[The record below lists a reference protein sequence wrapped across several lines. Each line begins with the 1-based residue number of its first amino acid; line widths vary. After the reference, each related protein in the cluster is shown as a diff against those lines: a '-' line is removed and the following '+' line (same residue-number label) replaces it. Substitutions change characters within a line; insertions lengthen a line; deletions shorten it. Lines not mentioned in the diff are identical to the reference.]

1 MKTIQIHAS
10 GSYQVHIGAGLLA
23 DLGSLA
29 SRTVSGRK
37 AAIISDCNVWAY
49 FGAAATKSLVSSG
62 FHVEHLMFSSGENA
76 KNSEHFLHIL
86 NFLAES
92 QFHRQDVIIAL
103 GGGVVGDLAGFAAAC
118 YMRGIPYIQVPT
130 SLLAMVD
137 SSVGGK
143 TAINLPAGKNLC
155 GAFHQPA
162 AVLCDTETLDTLPE
176 DIFRDGCAEVI
187 KYGILYDP
195 TLFAHLEEMGMA
207 FDREKVIARCV
218 ELKRDAVEADEFD
231 TGIRRKLNL
240 GHTLGHAIE
249 AESGFTISHGTAVA
263 IGMAMVTKAA
273 TKMGY
278 CHQNTT
284 DRILSLLKKF
294 ELSTHTDFPTEN
306 LMHQALSDKKTEQD
320 SIPMILPREIGCCEI
335 VPVKQVFLLDF
346 IKAGR

>member
-10 GSYQVHIGAGLLA
+10 GSYTVTVGQGLLPQ
-23 DLGSLA
+23 LGQLLSQL
-29 SRTVSGRK
+29 RSGRNPIVVSDQTVWRHYGNNVRHSLLE
-37 AAIISDCNVWAY
+37 AGFLVGHIVISP
-49 FGAAATKSLVSSG
+49 
-62 FHVEHLMFSSGENA
+62 GEA
-76 KNSEHFLHIL
+76 SKNMDRFQDIL
-86 NFLAES
+86 NYLAIN
-92 QFHRQDVIIAL
+92 QIHRDDCIIAL

-118 YMRGIPYIQVPT
+118 YMRGIAYIQVPT

-176 DIFRDGCAEVI
+176 DVFRDGCAEVI

-195 TLFAHLEEMGMA
+195 TLFAHLEEKGMA

-249 AESGFTISHGTAVA
+249 AESGFTISHGAAVA

-273 TKMGY
+273 AKMGY
-278 CHQNTT
+278 CHQNTAE
-284 DRILSLLKKF
+284 RILSLLNKF
-294 ELSTHTDFPTEN
+294 GLPTHTDFPPEK
-306 LMHQALSDKKTEQD
+306 LMQQALSDKKAEQD
-320 SIPMILPREIGCCEI
+320 CIPMILPRQIGCCEI
-335 VPVKQVFLLDF
+335 VPVKHVSLLDF
-346 IKAGR
+346 IKAGL